1 MKAIELTG
9 RVALVTGATGQLG
22 RTMVRNLAQCGA
34 DVAICYLSQ
43 KDFALALQK
52 EVQDTYGVKALAV
65 QADVT
70 EMDSVTKMKQEVNAS
85 LGTVD
90 IIVNNAHASVYWET
104 VMDQPLEDY
113 DTEYRTCVLH
123 SVIMSKAFV
132 PDMIKQ
138 GYGRVI
144 ATNSEC
150 SMQMFPYQSAY
161 ASGKRGMDGIY
172 KVLAREVGPHG
183 ITVNQVAPGWTISDG
198 CRDADGSEMNWRQD
212 FVYIDQVPL
221 RRRGTDEDIA
231 NAVCFLASDLAAFI
245 SGVYLPVC
253 GANVMPCI

>member
-1 MKAIELTG
+1 MKTIDLTG
-9 RVALVTGATGQLG
+9 KVALVTGATGQLG
-22 RTMVRNLAQCGA
+22 RTMIRNLAQCGA
-34 DVAICYLSQ
+34 DVAICFFSN
-43 KDFALALQK
+43 KDFAHDLQK

-70 EMDSVTKMKQEVNAS
+70 ELDSVMKMRQEINSS
-85 LGTVD
+85 LGVVD
-90 IIVNNAHASVYWET
+90 IIVNNAYGPVQWET
-104 VMDQPLEDY
+104 VLDQPLDDY
-113 DTEYRTCVLH
+113 DTEYKTCILH
-123 SVIMSKAFV
+123 SVIMSKVFV

-138 GYGRVI
+138 RYGRVI
-144 ATNSEC
+144 GINSEC

-161 ASGKRGMDGIY
+161 VSGKRGMDGVY
-172 KVLAREVGPHG
+172 RVLAREIGPHG

-198 CRDADGSEMNWRQD
+198 CRDADGSERNLRQD
-212 FVYIDQVPL
+212 FAYVDQVPL
-221 RRRGTDEDIA
+221 GRRGTDEEIA